1 MEKSTT
7 FTGFLKLC
15 KEHKIDDE
23 AKYYKLRN
31 ELEQKFVDWHGPK
44 TDDKGNPLISGKQSF
59 INELNSLRL
68 RKSEMAQ
75 KSNKS
80 EVERLNQ
87 AIKDKGK
94 ELGVMEGKILQIKH
108 HKGGVLYK
116 DAPKYFTWL
125 KDECRWKIRERLFNT
140 LGRIYSVSPSDK
152 TGRLELR
159 ILLHYVRSPTSYT
172 DFLTYKHVCKTYQ
185 ESCLERGLIEDD
197 KVYNT
202 IMEEAKEFKM
212 PSAIRNL
219 FALLLLNC
227 EVKEPGRLW
236 DKFKIEMIDDL
247 KKKYKAYEH
256 DTEMLYKIAL
266 FKILKKLKAEDSS
279 QFLETYFMCQGPS
292 NVSNLSEYVMD
303 VPENFKYLR
312 T

>member
-1 MEKSTT
+1 MARRQLCPPASGPRGHLAVHIRIHTASSTQSRSTT
-7 FTGFLKLC
+7 LLLTHAGEKPTLSARKWAQRLSNC
-15 KEHKIDDE
+15 
-23 AKYYKLRN
+23 
-31 ELEQKFVDWHGPK
+31 
-44 TDDKGNPLISGKQSF
+44 SGSYPTW
-59 INELNSLRL
+59 LAASLSA
-68 RKSEMAQ
+68 RKWAQ
-75 KSNKS
+75 RPTKKNNKS

-108 HKGGVLYK
+108 RLQCIIIINKYAYATDKGGVLYK

-172 DFLTYKHVCKTYQ
+172 DFLVIDKKCCSEEKCSHHEKTYKHVCKTFQ
-185 ESCLERGLIEDD
+185 ESCFERGLIEDD

-227 EVKEPGRLW
+227 EVKEPGRL
-236 DKFKIEMIDDL
+236 
-247 KKKYKAYEH
+247 
-256 DTEMLYKIAL
+256 
-266 FKILKKLKAEDSS
+266 
-279 QFLETYFMCQGPS
+279 
-292 NVSNLSEYVMD
+292 
-303 VPENFKYLR
+303 
-312 T
+312 